1 MSRKI
6 KINAVVDA
14 SSGEVLSKSE
24 QVQNVRY
31 FDDEKGYLFKLN
43 QESIKTF
50 PGCGLPEDLTESET
64 ARLYRLSLTMH
75 KGSNLLCYRSGN
87 LTKPMNTSRIAGYL
101 RLTVR
106 RTLLFLQHMI
116 QRRIIGRVKVKI
128 GNTQETQYYLNPLYF
143 FCGKWLSVNLYFLF
157 RRDLD
162 KVLPAWVIERFAS
175 YDNLNQREK
184 RTPVQRGQKSQD
196 ITIEPPSENAPTG
209 ILERRFLDTHRP
221 AS

>member
-1 MSRKI
+1 MRRKI
-6 KINAVVDA
+6 LINTQVDA
-14 SSGEVLSKSE
+14 DSGEVIWQHE
-24 QVQNVRY
+24 QVQTYRY
-31 FDDEKGYLFKLN
+31 FDEEKGYLFKLN

-87 LTKPMNTSRIAGYL
+87 VTKAMNTAKIAGYL
-101 RLTVR
+101 RLSIR

-128 GNTQETQYYLNPLYF
+128 GNSQETQYYLNPLYF
-143 FCGKWLSVNLYFLF
+143 FCGKWLNVNLYFLF

-162 KVLPAWVIERFAS
+162 RVLPKWVI
-175 YDNLNQREK
+175 
-184 RTPVQRGQKSQD
+184 QKF
-196 ITIEPPSENAPTG
+196 SEMEAK
-209 ILERRFLDTHRP
+209 E
-221 AS
+221 